1 MAKTISSA
9 QSFAPPRADL
19 GIGGMMLALMAH
31 GFLVAALTW
40 GISWRSS
47 TEIVTASAELW
58 GNIPVE
64 AAPPLLS
71 QPPAP
76 TPEPIPTAPAVKAPA
91 IVTEKTKAKE
101 KAELL
106 AKEKVDAVKRKAE
119 DANRLREQIR
129 QDQIKRIAGLAGST
143 GAPSN
148 TGTALQSAAPSSS
161 YAGKV
166 KAKVR
171 PNIVFQNAEAV
182 DGNPMIEIAI
192 RVAPDGTVI
201 LPLRVIKPS
210 GNPAWDSAVL
220 RGIEKTE
227 TFPRDNDGKFP
238 APFTL
243 AWLLKE

>member
-40 GISWRSS
+40 GINWRSS

-58 GNIPVE
+58 GKLPLE
-64 AAPPLLS
+64 AAPPLFS
-71 QPPAP
+71 QPAP
-76 TPEPIPTAPAVKAPA
+76 TPEPIPTAPTVKAPD
-91 IVTEKTKAKE
+91 IVTEKAKVKETAELRAKE
-101 KAELL
+101 KA
-106 AKEKVDAVKRKAE
+106 DAVKRKAE

-129 QDQIKRIAGLAGST
+129 QDQIKRMAGLAGST
-143 GAPSN
+143 GTPSS
-148 TGTALQSAAPSSS
+148 TGTALQSAAPSNS
-161 YAGKV
+161 YAGKI

-182 DGNPMIEIAI
+182 NGDPTVEIAI
-192 RVAPDGTVI
+192 RIAPDGTVI

-238 APFTL
+238 GPFTL
-243 AWLLKE
+243 AWHLKE